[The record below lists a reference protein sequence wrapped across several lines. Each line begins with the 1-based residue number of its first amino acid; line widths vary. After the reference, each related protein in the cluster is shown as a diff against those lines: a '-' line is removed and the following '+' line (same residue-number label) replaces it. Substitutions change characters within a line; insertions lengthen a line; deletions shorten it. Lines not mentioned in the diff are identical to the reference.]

1 MKMLLSMVNMK
12 LRDRYKS
19 LDDLCEDL
27 DVNRREVEGVLAS
40 IDYHYEISEPCEIND
55 CAIMAYRTQVF
66 TTRSHVAV
74 VAGLSEGKPQLLGI
88 YDALGERVNAEWQ

>member
-1 MKMLLSMVNMK
+1 VAKIPQDPVMLLSMVNMK

-40 IDYHYEISEPCEIND
+40 IDYHYDPE
-55 CAIMAYRTQVF
+55 Q
-66 TTRSHVAV
+66 
-74 VAGLSEGKPQLLGI
+74 
-88 YDALGERVNAEWQ
+88 NAFV

>member
-1 MKMLLSMVNMK
+1 MAKILQDPVMLLSMVNMK

-40 IDYHYEISEPCEIND
+40 IDYHYDPE
-55 CAIMAYRTQVF
+55 Q
-66 TTRSHVAV
+66 
-74 VAGLSEGKPQLLGI
+74 
-88 YDALGERVNAEWQ
+88 NAFV